1 MLVERSGQ
9 EMAHLGM
16 TCARLRLRALKADG
30 ANGEAEGSKK
40 LSGNQ
45 NSENL
50 TTFGGLS
57 EVDL

>member
-1 MLVERSGQ
+1 
-9 EMAHLGM
+9 MAHLGM